1 MRHECT
7 VKYFES
13 CITTQITKVQ
23 INDLL
28 LYKNVQAENVVL
40 SRPFLG
46 CGSLIV
52 HTCKGCNENEYMS
65 IGWRQ
70 QFPH

>member
-1 MRHECT
+1 M
-7 VKYFES
+7 
-13 CITTQITKVQ
+13 
-23 INDLL
+23 
-28 LYKNVQAENVVL
+28 L

-46 CGSLIV
+46 RCGLLIV

-70 QFPH
+70 QFPHWRIRSCSRGPQAAQCAAARWDV